1 MDKLDK
7 ILLQYLPDTG
17 LCARGRRIQADRRDR
32 LKAAIQLHFL
42 AQAVTQR
49 PVPKFST
56 GGTLSGN
63 LRAVIG
69 EREGPELIIDEMQ
82 MEEFA
87 TGGVLPKGDH
97 IIGNYS
103 PQAKEHILTEEQL
116 NKIIGGLPTTSNLPG
131 IKIEDVRPSAPNFI
145 KRSI

>member
-17 LCARGRRIQADRRDR
+17 LCARGRRIQADRRAR

-42 AQAVTQR
+42 AQAVTQQ
-49 PVPKFST
+49 PVPKFAT

-69 EREGPELIIDEMQ
+69 EREGRELIIDEMQ
-82 MEEFA
+82 MEEL
-87 TGGVLPKGDH
+87 GRKGSVPRYYNPPPPPKR
-97 IIGNYS
+97 
-103 PQAKEHILTEEQL
+103 Q
-116 NKIIGGLPTTSNLPG
+116 
-131 IKIEDVRPSAPNFI
+131 
-145 KRSI
+145 